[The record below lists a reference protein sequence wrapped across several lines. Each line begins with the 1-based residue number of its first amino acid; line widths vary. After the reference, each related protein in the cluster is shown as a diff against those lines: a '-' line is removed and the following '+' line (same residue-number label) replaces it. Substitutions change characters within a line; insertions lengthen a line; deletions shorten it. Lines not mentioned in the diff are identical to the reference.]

1 MLALRESCEAFAL
14 TLDRGPDLCP
24 HGLFAGTWERALL
37 GLKVHANTVSHARL
51 VALEDSFPHTME
63 AMGHAM
69 FNAASRNWLDTGHG
83 RSCALAQ
90 IGNQFP
96 DWLARQPDCSSF
108 TALAQFEWFWLE
120 AFHAAEAAALTPE
133 MMQKM
138 QASSILET
146 IATSHP
152 AVRIAPA
159 DAPVAELCGFATAPE
174 KVVITRPDSEILIH
188 PANAATADL
197 LSLFDGKS
205 TFQTVLE
212 TFWADRPNE
221 DAVAGINQL
230 VSIGALTLENASC

>member
-1 MLALRESCEAFAL
+1 MLALRKSCEAFAL
-14 TLDRGPDLCP
+14 TLDRGPDLYP
-24 HGLFAGTWERALL
+24 HGLFAGTWDRALL
-37 GLKVHANTVSHARL
+37 GLKVHANTISHARL

-96 DWLARQPDCSSF
+96 DWLARRADCCTF
-108 TALAQFEWFWLE
+108 AALARFEWGWLE
-120 AFHAAEAAALTPE
+120 TYHAAEAASLTPD
-133 MMQKM
+133 MMQTL
-138 QASSILET
+138 QASTILET
-146 IATSHP
+146 VAASHP
-152 AVRIAPA
+152 AVRIADA
-159 DAPVAELCGFATAPE
+159 DARIAELCGFPTAPE
-174 KVVITRPDSEILIH
+174 KVVITRPDAEVLIH

-212 TFWADRPNE
+212 TFWANRPNE